1 MKLGKGGIKAIVVF
15 VAFSITVG
23 IVYQFVKPK
32 RVLPVINPAMFG
44 TTELVDSTMLSI
56 NKGHTISDFTL
67 LNQYGDTVG
76 LEVTDGKVVVVD
88 FFFTT
93 CGSICP
99 KMSRQ
104 MKRVSEAYGD
114 EIIILSHTVLP
125 EVDSVQTLY
134 NYAVENNYISDNWL
148 FLTGA
153 KEELYR
159 LARKSYFVVI
169 DEPSPEGPD
178 FIHTENFVLVD
189 KRKRIRGKQDGTQI
203 SYYDGT
209 NSEEVD
215 QLIEDIQILLEEGKE

>member
-1 MKLGKGGIKAIVVF
+1 MKLGKGGVKAIAVF
-15 VAFSITVG
+15 IAFSITVG

-32 RVLPVINPAMFG
+32 RVLPVINPGMFG
-44 TTELVDSTMLSI
+44 TTELVDSSMLSI
-56 NKGHTISDFTL
+56 NKGFTISDFSL
-67 LNQYGDTVG
+67 VNHYGDSVG

-99 KMSRQ
+99 KMSKQ
-104 MKRVSEAYGD
+104 MKRVSDAYGD

-125 EVDSVQTLY
+125 EVDSVETLY
-134 NYAVENNYISDNWL
+134 KYAVDNAYISDNWL
-148 FLTGA
+148 FLSGD
-153 KEELYR
+153 KKELYR

-178 FIHTENFVLVD
+178 FIHTENFVLID
-189 KRKRIRGKQDGTQI
+189 KRKRIRGKQEGSQI

-209 NSEEVD
+209 NTEDVD
-215 QLIEDIQILLEEGKE
+215 QLIEDIELLLEEGKE